1 MTVLRF
7 ISSNENKISEY
18 RELLQPVEFTSL
30 QLTIRETFSDDPR
43 DVVREKLLKAYE
55 MKRAPLFV
63 DHTGLFIEE
72 LGGMPG
78 PFTQLFWKQ
87 LQAEGILNLL
97 TCKDNRRALARTT
110 IGYCDGRRIYFF
122 EGEISGSVACEPAG
136 SPSTWMCLF
145 IPEGFD
151 ITMAEMTPEQKNS
164 VSQRRRAAEEF
175 KKFLQNPGGIA
186 YSV

>member
-1 MTVLRF
+1 M
-7 ISSNENKISEY
+7 
-18 RELLQPVEFTSL
+18 LQPFEFIPL

-72 LGGMPG
+72 LGDMPG
-78 PFTQLFWKQ
+78 PFTHLFWSRM
-87 LQAEGILNLL
+87 QAQGILGLL
-97 TCKDNRRALARTT
+97 ACKDHRRALAKTT

-122 EGEISGSVACEPAG
+122 EGEMWGDIARKPAG
-136 SPSTWMCLF
+136 NTSTWTCLF

-151 ITMAEMTPEQKNS
+151 ITVAEMTPEQKNS
-164 VSQRRRAAEEF
+164 ISHRRRAAEQF
-175 KKFLQNPGGIA
+175 KDFLQNPGGIA
-186 YSV
+186 YRV